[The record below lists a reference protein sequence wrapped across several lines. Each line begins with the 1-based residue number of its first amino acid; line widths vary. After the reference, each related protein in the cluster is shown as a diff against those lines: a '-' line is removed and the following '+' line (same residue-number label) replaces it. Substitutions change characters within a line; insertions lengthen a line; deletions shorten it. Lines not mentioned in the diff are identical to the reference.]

1 MTRREENQKI
11 FQDTERLCK
20 TNSRL
25 KDSVA
30 RATVN
35 QKMIPETLRLPTPDK
50 KRFSEEARILI
61 SKKRSFEAAE
71 PYARSGSKVAVH
83 NFASASNPGGGV
95 VNGSGA
101 QEECLCRCSGL
112 YFSLNVP
119 EMWNSFYAPHRAE
132 HTATEPEK
140 PYVYMMVSPTGFP
153 INITEHIKEHDQY
166 F

>member
-30 RATVN
+30 RATTN
-35 QKMIPETLRLPTPDK
+35 QKMIEETQQLPTPDK

-83 NFASASNPGGGV
+83 NFASVSNPGGGV

-101 QEECLCRCSGL
+101 QEESAAADRGAGFFYRRRQSGVCPR
-112 YFSLNVP
+112 YKRNCGCPFGHGSVG
-119 EMWNSFYAPHRAE
+119 
-132 HTATEPEK
+132 TELSE
-140 PYVYMMVSPTGFP
+140 
-153 INITEHIKEHDQY
+153 
-166 F
+166 